1 MFHVFQQKLKLLSR
15 EAKLGIQSVSYVGRT
30 STWDNLPGILVTL
43 NLLLVPIL
51 LSITF
56 RDVSLKN

>member
-1 MFHVFQQKLKLLSR
+1 MFHIFQQKLKLLSR
-15 EAKLGIQSVSYVGRT
+15 EVKLGIQSVSYVGRT